1 MFFVYLFCTHVFN
14 FNLNLCSTFLT
25 PYSYFYR
32 ARLIWYV
39 AISIMSTFQWGSW
52 LPQLIQQ
59 PSVLWFRHYYFK
71 NGLKSFYKLSVTVQQ
86 MALLICYAGLYI
98 QQIRCLGTVVVN
110 LDFRDFLTRCHR
122 FESRCRTKIGQQLC
136 DHRHPCDRRVY

>member
-1 MFFVYLFCTHVFN
+1 MYLI
-14 FNLNLCSTFLT
+14 FNLNLCSTCLT

-32 ARLIWYV
+32 ARIIWYV

-98 QQIRCLGTVVVN
+98 QQIMMQKQSQPHS
-110 LDFRDFLTRCHR
+110 DPLTKELIESNTFQWIMFCHLTH
-122 FESRCRTKIGQQLC
+122 ELMA
-136 DHRHPCDRRVY
+136 